1 MIAGKK
7 VFAASLAIFLIVFF
21 ASCASQKDVPLV
33 LVETI
38 PATTTTLPP
47 PKPTTTTST
56 TSTTTSTTTTS
67 TIPASTTTTT
77 LPALPWI
84 DEPALRN
91 LFGTANLAMNEA
103 DSYAIDEVLPNYY
116 RAVRDEFDAASA
128 HFDSVTETIPYD
140 GTASWPVKEKLE
152 NTQAVL
158 SLLLSDGL
166 PVRAR
171 MERYKTMDL
180 RRDAILAGAH
190 ESVPGRFDAAE
201 TAAAAA
207 ETFTADGYHSASIDS
222 WRRAALLYA
231 SSLEKTLVESI
242 RAQILAKGYETI
254 APADWAQAEKLR
266 AFDAEYW
273 ESGTDAD
280 LSTGTDSLIEAL
292 PLYERVL
299 SWGFEY
305 RSHEASSDAL
315 SARSAADAVN
325 AAPNVAAI
333 YAEALSLL
341 RKADTAAASGDFR
354 SSLSDYGNSA
364 DLFRKAQEAATALR
378 TKAEKAH
385 KSASEALTASSV
397 TADRAGAVNNP
408 YLASGSAHRGTSILA
423 LRELRFLDSLDE
435 SAAVREASALSD
447 AYVDGLLSGKSQ
459 ANAIAAAE
467 KAVAEQTA
475 RAALQKA
482 EEENRKSAQ
491 TLAKLA
497 AEKAVAEKMAAENA
511 AQLAAERAARI
522 AAEKAAAEKAAAEKA
537 AALAKV
543 ALPAPVLP
551 ISPEPDTVKLEAA
564 DVIAKAVARQSWA
577 LLHNAVNNYPEVI
590 RDGSAILEPARAAF
604 ARGDYGTALAK
615 AGAALETM
623 SVISEFAPL
632 PAFYK
637 VRWLEGR
644 RDSFTKIAGYPF
656 IYGDAEQWTL
666 LYDANRRLLREKA
679 NPDLILPGQVLSI
692 PSLSGE
698 RREGTWSPKKTYP
711 TVSK

>member
-231 SSLEKTLVESI
+231 SSLEKALVESI

-354 SSLSDYGNSA
+354 SSLLDYGNSA

-497 AEKAVAEKMAAENA
+497 AEKA
-511 AQLAAERAARI
+511 
-522 AAEKAAAEKAAAEKA
+522 AAEKAATENT
-537 AALAKV
+537 AALAEV

-551 ISPEPDTVKLEAA
+551 IPPEPDTVKLEAA

-623 SVISEFAPL
+623 SAISEFAPL

-711 TVSK
+711 TLSK